1 MDEIAGAFDGWGD
14 TLKDIVSFAAR
25 SKIDA
30 EYNAPTRLAE
40 RQMQLQAQDGSLYT
54 AGDVA
59 TGKAKNLAMPLAIG
73 LGAVLV
79 LVLVLK
85 K

>member
-1 MDEIAGAFDGWGD
+1 MGDMLEGWGG
-14 TLKDIVSFAAR
+14 TLQDIVSFAAK

-40 RQMQLQAQDGSLYT
+40 RQMQLQAQDGSLYD
-54 AGDVA
+54 AGSVA
-59 TGKAKNLAMPLAIG
+59 NSQVKSMAVPLAIG

-79 LVLVLK
+79 LVLVLQK
-85 K
+85 

>member
-1 MDEIAGAFDGWGD
+1 MGDMFEGWGD
-14 TLKDIVSFAAR
+14 TLQDIVSFAAK

-40 RQMQLQAQDGSLYT
+40 RQMQLQAQDGTLYG
-54 AGDVA
+54 AGQVA
-59 TGKAKNLAMPLAIG
+59 AGQVKNMAVPLAIG

-79 LVLVLK
+79 LVIVLQK
-85 K
+85 

>member
-1 MDEIAGAFDGWGD
+1 MGDMFEGWGG
-14 TLKDIVSFAAR
+14 TLQDIVSFAAK

-40 RQMQLQAQDGSLYT
+40 RQMQLQAQDGSLYE
-54 AGDVA
+54 AGSVA
-59 TGKAKNLAMPLAIG
+59 GSQVKSMAVPLAIG

-79 LVLVLK
+79 LVLVLQK
-85 K
+85 

>member
-1 MDEIAGAFDGWGD
+1 MGEMLEGWGG
-14 TLKDIVSFAAR
+14 TLQDIVTFAAK

-40 RQMQLQAQDGSLYT
+40 RQMQLMAQDGSLYG
-54 AGDVA
+54 AGDVDSSKK
-59 TGKAKNLAMPLAIG
+59 TKDMVLPLAIG

-79 LVLVLK
+79 LVLVLQK
-85 K
+85 